1 MTDSDTAPSATVD
14 GDLFAAVA
22 AAVETADESEAAAIA
37 VAIGAHIR
45 DQEAAAA
52 AAAASEDDGQP
63 WAGRR
68 WAFSGR
74 VGRSQR
80 RYVRVP
86 DGAPD
91 DAWATAGRADRL

>member
-1 MTDSDTAPSATVD
+1 MTDSDTAPTVD
-14 GDLFAAVA
+14 ADLLAAVA
-22 AAVETADESEAAAIA
+22 AQVETADESEAAAIA
-37 VAIGAHIR
+37 VAIGAHVR

-52 AAAASEDDGQP
+52 AAAASEDDGRP
-63 WAGRR
+63 WEGRR

-74 VGRSQR
+74 VARSQR
-80 RYVRVP
+80 RHVKVP